1 MVGHERKCL
10 DFTKVFQSFL
20 SYRIIPNSI
29 FSLFLLFTLSFL
41 FKDSLKECLN
51 ERFEVSVLSHYYL
64 KKQNKKKVFL
74 PIRVLDMPPPF
85 SPLCYSILFSFTVP
99 LCQDSRR
106 VSNKHFEN
114 WDTDFYFF
122 LLDFPWKEK
131 TYEKWFWKRTF
142 IRLEM
147 TICVSLTLIYDYYS
161 FPNHETNKL

>member
-114 WDTDFYFF
+114 WDTDFFF
-122 LLDFPWKEK
+122 FPSRLSMKRKNLRKMILKKDVYQTWDDNLRLFNSYIWLLF
-131 TYEKWFWKRTF
+131 
-142 IRLEM
+142 L
-147 TICVSLTLIYDYYS
+147 S
-161 FPNHETNKL
+161 